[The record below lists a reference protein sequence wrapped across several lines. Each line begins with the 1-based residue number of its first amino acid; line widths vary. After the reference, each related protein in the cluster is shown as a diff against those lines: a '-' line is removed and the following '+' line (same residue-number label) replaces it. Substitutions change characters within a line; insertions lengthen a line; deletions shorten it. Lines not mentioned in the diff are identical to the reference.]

1 MDRRRACDRR
11 GRGATLKQ
19 VTLELGGKSAAL
31 ILPDADLDR
40 LVYTL
45 PINVCNN
52 NGTQRTNPIRLTV
65 PESRKDEIIGALVE
79 AFARLKVGGPHAPDT
94 MVGPMINK
102 AHYDRVLGFFET
114 TRQEGATFAVGGD
127 HAPGFDK
134 GYYVSPTIITDVS
147 PDSRVAQEEIF
158 GPVTAVLT
166 YRDEAEAIRLANDT
180 EFGLSCVVYSS
191 DEQHALE
198 VARKIR
204 SGTVSINNG
213 ITLDLAVPF
222 GGVKQS
228 GYGRELAP
236 EGLDAYYNTHAIF
249 LDGEPVVTL

>member
-1 MDRRRACDRR
+1 
-11 GRGATLKQ
+11 
-19 VTLELGGKSAAL
+19 
-31 ILPDADLDR
+31 
-40 LVYTL
+40 
-45 PINVCNN
+45 
-52 NGTQRTNPIRLTV
+52 
-65 PESRKDEIIGALVE
+65 
-79 AFARLKVGGPHAPDT
+79 
-94 MVGPMINK
+94 MINK
-102 AHYDRVLGFFET
+102 AHYDKVLGFFET
-114 TRQEGATFAVGGD
+114 ARQEGATFAVGGGR
-127 HAPGFDK
+127 APGFDR

-166 YRDEAEAIRLANDT
+166 YRDEAEAIRLANET
-180 EFGLSCVVYSS
+180 EFGLNAAVFGS

-213 ITLDLAVPF
+213 ITIDLAVPF

-228 GYGRELAP
+228 GYGRELGP
-236 EGLDAYYNTHAIF
+236 EGLDAFYNTHAIF